1 MNYFSNKFQI
11 KYKMKKSLLLIF
23 LVIISVFSY
32 SQTWVD
38 LMLEDG
44 KFNEAQIKFEQS
56 WKNKPIERGK
66 GFKQFKRWE
75 DFTKHRLDENG
86 RMNTLELWNAYLKI
100 NAEKNQKT
108 DITANWRLVGP
119 NFTPVGGGNG
129 RLNCIA
135 FHPTDTNT
143 FYVGAPVGGIW
154 KTTNGGLTWSTST
167 DFLSCIGISDIIIN
181 PLNPNIMYMGTG
193 DKDAGDSYS
202 IGVMKSYDA
211 GDTWIPTTLSFE
223 SQLAR
228 KVNRLLIHPI
238 DTATILVATSYGIYK
253 TTDGGTTWVR
263 KKLGNYKDMVFKP
276 GNPNIIYAA
285 TSGSIHRS
293 INGGETFQILEFP
306 MLNFTPSRITLA
318 VTPSDSNYLYAI
330 IGNSSDQGFGTIVIS
345 TDGGNSFTTKQQSNN
360 LLGWSTDGDD
370 TGGQAWYD
378 LALAAHPFQKNII
391 FSGGVNIWRSVNSA
405 GTFTLNAHWYGGAG
419 KPYVHADIHELKFA
433 PNSNRLYA
441 CTDGGLFVTTNN
453 GQTWTDIS
461 SNLVI
466 AQIYRLDHS
475 TQNANLILTGWQDN
489 GTNLGTDDNW
499 QEVLGGDGMDCAI
512 DYENDQ
518 IMYGSYYYGAFYRSD
533 DGGFSWEEITN
544 NIPEEGAWVTPIAL
558 HPTQPSNVY
567 IGLKNVYKSIDY
579 GVNWLRISDFQ
590 SETNINRLKIAPSN
604 PNVIYVGYD
613 LSFIRTTNG
622 GDEWENFFNSIGV
635 NVTDITIHPNNE
647 NEVWITMSGYNAQNK
662 VYHTRDGGL
671 NWINITEN
679 LPNIPVNCIVYENN
693 SPNGI
698 YIGTDVGVYYHDT
711 IINSWVQFSNG
722 LPNTVVRDMEI
733 HYNTGKLR
741 AATYGRAVWETEL
754 YSIVG
759 INDNHLKY
767 NNTQL
772 TVFPNPAKSMVNL
785 SINND
790 QMSEGMVKVFDVNG
804 RCVLTQ
810 FVVMNNQMANI
821 NISRLTDGFYLISYE
836 TKNGTINQKLVI
848 RKD

>member
-1 MNYFSNKFQI
+1 
-11 KYKMKKSLLLIF
+11 MKKYLITV
-23 LVIISVFSY
+23 LTILTCTTTY
-32 SQTWVD
+32 SQNWVE
-38 LMLEDG
+38 LMLGSG
-44 KFNEAQIKFEQS
+44 KFKEAQLTFEQA
-56 WKNKPIERGK
+56 WKGKSIERGK

-75 DFTKHRLDENG
+75 DFTKDRLDENG
-86 RMNTLELWNAYLKI
+86 FVNSHELWNAYQRII
-100 NAEKNQKT
+100 NEKKQKT
-108 DITANWRLVGP
+108 KNIANWQLVGP
-119 NFTPVGGGNG
+119 NYTPTGGGNG

-154 KTTNGGLTWSTST
+154 KTTNGGLSWTTST
-167 DFLSCIGISDIIIN
+167 DFLSCIGISDIVIN

-211 GDTWIPTTLSFE
+211 GENWIPTTLTFE

-228 KVNRLLIHPI
+228 KVNRLLIHPT
-238 DTATILVATSYGIYK
+238 DTSTIIAATSYGIYK
-253 TTDGGTTWVR
+253 TTDGGITWNR
-263 KKLGNYKDMVFKP
+263 KKLGNFKDMVFKP
-276 GNPNIIYAA
+276 SNPDIIYAA

-318 VTPSDSNYLYAI
+318 VTPADSNYIYGI
-330 IGNSSDQGFGTIVIS
+330 IGNSSNQGLGTLILS
-345 TDGGNSFTTKQQSNN
+345 TDGGNSFNIKQQSNN

-370 TGGQAWYD
+370 EGGQAWYD
-378 LALAAHPFQKNII
+378 LALAANPIQKNIL

-405 GTFTLNAHWYGGAG
+405 TSFTINAHWYGGDG

-441 CTDGGLFVTTNN
+441 CTDGGLFVTRNN

-461 SNLVI
+461 TNLVI
-466 AQIYRLDHS
+466 AQIYRMDQS

-512 DYENDQ
+512 DYLNDQ
-518 IMYGSYYYGAFYRSD
+518 TMYGSYYYGAFYRSD
-533 DGGFSWEEITN
+533 DGGFSWEDITSN
-544 NIPEEGAWVTPIAL
+544 VPEEGAWVTPIAL
-558 HPTQPSNVY
+558 HPTQPSNVF
-567 IGLKNVYKSIDY
+567 IGFKNVYKSNDY
-579 GVNWLRISDFQ
+579 GVNWTPISDFQ
-590 SETNINRLKIAPSN
+590 SATNINTLKIAPSN

-613 LSFIRTTNG
+613 YNFLKTSNG
-622 GDEWENFFNSIGV
+622 GDSWENFFNSIGV
-635 NVTDITIHPNNE
+635 SVSNIAIHPNNE
-647 NEVWITMSGYNAQNK
+647 NEAWITMSGYNAQNK
-662 VYHTRDGGL
+662 VYYTKDGGT
-671 NWINITEN
+671 NWTNITEN
-679 LPNIPVNCIVYENN
+679 LPNIPVNCIVYENG

-722 LPNTVVRDMEI
+722 LPNTVVRDMAI

-759 INDNHLKY
+759 ISDDQSKLI
-767 NNTQL
+767 NTQL
-772 TVFPNPAKSMVNL
+772 TISPNPATTKVQICTNNEKMIDGRL
-785 SINND
+785 KIFDIN
-790 QMSEGMVKVFDVNG
+790 S
-804 RCVLTQ
+804 RCVFNQPIKMINQTALID
-810 FVVMNNQMANI
+810 VSNLNNGI
-821 NISRLTDGFYLISYE
+821 YLVSFE
-836 TKNGTINQKLVI
+836 TSNGTVNQKLIVQ
-848 RKD
+848 KD